1 MDRSTNTRKTH
12 YVFEY
17 NSDLNK
23 AITEKENSKDK
34 KIVEISHLA
43 VKKIKVK
50 HDGES
55 HKFIIFYSSNNI
67 SGKNLHENP
76 YFINRIKK
84 DTEEVKKHLRN
95 HLKNVGAQ
103 KDKISIIENNLCLNV
118 TAPRPH
124 TNAEIKIHEQ
134 YKKALNEH
142 SEFLLA
148 YKKAIEEKLPDGE
161 LINLEAEL
169 KIKKKDLEKFE
180 TQAFETQKS
189 VIDEGINIR
198 LFNSRGF
205 EEIANKLNITIH
217 HAGMPLES
225 ILKEKNTSKSDMN
238 THGTTEKNSV
248 TFSADSNNLRNHEKY
263 SLGSDSGLRG
273 SGHPKH
279 DAINWSSKTSY
290 SPRSTRNLSNSNQTQ
305 TLNISTSTI
314 NTNVTTNVNQT
325 STNSTKSIP
334 SNSDSSLDQESIE
347 SSLNDKENTLPD
359 NTLSDSSNRLV
370 EAKSNKIKED
380 LTSTQSNLSH
390 SARELTHGLL
400 RKPMTSNML
409 YPSAPK
415 KLNN

>member
-1 MDRSTNTRKTH
+1 MDRSTNTRKIH

-17 NSDLNK
+17 NADLDK
-23 AITEKENSKDK
+23 AIAEKENSKDK

-43 VKKIKVK
+43 VKKIKVS
-50 HDGES
+50 HNGES

-76 YFINRIKK
+76 YFINRIKR

-103 KDKISIIENNLCLNV
+103 KDKISMIENSLCLNV

-142 SEFLLA
+142 SEFLLVF
-148 YKKAIEEKLPDGE
+148 KKAIEEKLPDGE

-169 KIKKKDLEKFE
+169 KIKKKDLDKFE

-217 HAGMPLES
+217 HTGMPLES
-225 ILKEKNTSKSDMN
+225 ILNEKIISKSDMN
-238 THGTTEKNSV
+238 THGTTEKNLV
-248 TFSADSNNLRNHEKY
+248 TLSTDSNSLRNHEKY
-263 SLGSDSGLRG
+263 SLGSDSGLRD
-273 SGHPKH
+273 SGQPKH
-279 DAINWSSKTSY
+279 DAINWSKTTIN
-290 SPRSTRNLSNSNQTQ
+290 SPRLHRNFLNPNQAR
-305 TLNISTSTI
+305 TLTISTSSI

-325 STNSTKSIP
+325 STNSTKSIS
-334 SNSDSSLDQESIE
+334 SNSGSSSEQQSIE
-347 SSLNDKENTLPD
+347 SSLNEQENTLPD
-359 NTLSDSSNRLV
+359 NTLSKSSNTLI
-370 EAKSNKIKED
+370 ETKTITSQED
-380 LTSTQSNLSH
+380 QPIIQSH
-390 SARELTHGLL
+390 SARNMSRIPL
-400 RKPMTSNML
+400 RTPNFGSSNF
-409 YPSAPK
+409 PSAPK
-415 KLNN
+415 KPNN